1 MILKRGKCYIAFCST
16 WETRFK
22 TSKIYYISLSVPH
35 VNTLSN
41 EVSIHQKVEGVF
53 PHMHGHAF
61 EQDKYTSVYKILL
74 STPVSTP
81 LAQHNF
87 RTGKM
92 YMNSFPSVLL
102 QNKLYKEG
110 II

>member
-1 MILKRGKCYIAFCST
+1 
-16 WETRFK
+16 
-22 TSKIYYISLSVPH
+22 
-35 VNTLSN
+35 
-41 EVSIHQKVEGVF
+41 
-53 PHMHGHAF
+53 MHRHAF

-110 II
+110 IIIYGDTVLGGAGMAQW